1 MRHVKYSG
9 RVMYSLSVGK
19 MELTDSVM
27 SSTMIWYCFLQLG
40 RTTKLYCLRWFI
52 IFHYMLFE
60 MSLPNS
66 TTILVLLRHNQ
77 VLLLPFLECKKKHC
91 LYLSRMLD
99 LKVIKSINVQLC
111 SNLLSQSCLYSS
123 DCLNLVK
130 EYYWARHAVCIHQAF
145 RETQVLLHLFPL
157 PWVVELLG

>member
-91 LYLSRMLD
+91 LYLSRMLSV
-99 LKVIKSINVQLC
+99 LMSSYVLTC
-111 SNLLSQSCLYSS
+111 FPNL
-123 DCLNLVK
+123 
-130 EYYWARHAVCIHQAF
+130 VCIHLIVWTWWKNIIELGMQSAF
-145 RETQVLLHLFPL
+145 IKHLEKHKFCYICFRC
-157 PWVVELLG
+157 LGL